1 MKQKRRSDNKRS
13 VYGCI
18 WEKVNDHGQSED
30 TARWFVYCAL
40 QCKKICCSCEL
51 SSDLREGGNTFYY
64 LPLKNR

>member
-18 WEKVNDHGQSED
+18 WEKVDDYGQTED

-40 QCKKICCSCEL
+40 QCKKSVAHVSFL
-51 SSDLREGGNTFYY
+51 QT
-64 LPLKNR
+64 